1 MAIDDNPIEALRK
14 QFDLEDSAKSP
25 VTAGI
30 VKAAT
35 ELVKFGKVPVPLN
48 AIIQRVAQLIS
59 NDSNERIKIMLET
72 VADQVLKHDKEIRE
86 IQESQTVERARAK
99 VEQVARLVIDG
110 ARRAS
115 VTRSVERVKR
125 LGIIL
130 SQSIVDPTPVDEDEI
145 EEMMRI
151 ATELADEDVKYLRE
165 LVTVHGRFVAENRHM
180 ERYTAYNEWERGP
193 WGTRV
198 DPKIDS
204 VFNKLESYGLVSA
217 IAPNNTLNIS
227 ADIQT
232 RYALLPKGL
241 RFANLIS
248 A

>member
-30 VKAAT
+30 VNAAAA
-35 ELVKFGKVPVPLN
+35 LVKLGKVPVPLN
-48 AIIQRVAQLIS
+48 AIIQRVAQVIS
-59 NDSNERIKIMLET
+59 NDGNERVKIMLET
-72 VADQVLKHDKEIRE
+72 VADQVLKHEKEIGEIRE
-86 IQESQTVERARAK
+86 RQTAEQARARE
-99 VEQVARLVIDG
+99 EQVARLVIDG

-115 VTRSVERVKR
+115 VTRSIERVKR

-130 SQSIVDPTPVDEDEI
+130 SKSIVDPRPVNEDET

-151 ATELADEDVKYLRE
+151 ATELAEEDVKYLGE
-165 LVTVHGRFVAENRHM
+165 LVKVHGKFVSGNQHM

-193 WGTRV
+193 WGTLV

-204 VFNKLESYGLVSA
+204 IFHKLESYGLVSS

-248 A
+248 V